1 MLSVP
6 LSLSVSLLDLAPCAN
21 APVAGLH
28 RANSLRLLLIRV
40 CDSCMICSLS
50 HSISNTVKIGNSQ
63 NRKRDTTGE

>member
-6 LSLSVSLLDLAPCAN
+6 LSLSVSLLELAPCAN

-28 RANSLRLLLIRV
+28 RANSRLLLIRV